1 MIIKESVKTAKIKA
15 PAIAGAQTVDK
26 EAVDHLPNRLFSRLL
41 VYNIKNYN
49 KNMKKE
55 TFFVLFGVVYLPVSL
70 NSCMQKS
77 AQLSSAFGL
86 FHTSEYI

>member
-1 MIIKESVKTAKIKA
+1 MDRIIYPS
-15 PAIAGAQTVDK
+15 QTVDK

-70 NSCMQKS
+70 NSCMRKS
-77 AQLSSAFGL
+77 ARPSSAFAL
-86 FHTSEYI
+86 FHTFEYI